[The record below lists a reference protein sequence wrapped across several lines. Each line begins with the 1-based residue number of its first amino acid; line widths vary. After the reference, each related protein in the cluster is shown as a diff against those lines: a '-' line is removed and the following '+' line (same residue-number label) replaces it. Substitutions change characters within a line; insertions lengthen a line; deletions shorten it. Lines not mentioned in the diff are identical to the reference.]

1 MADNIIEV
9 HCRTNL
15 DLRGE
20 VWPLYFPSVPRI
32 GERVQSTTKHQGGF
46 QLELEVCM
54 VTYKQGGYRAYP
66 VVELHFTSLHRNLT
80 SRKEGVEKGSIRAF
94 YEWYAAAIGVHE
106 SAFI

>member
-1 MADNIIEV
+1 MSDHIIEV

-20 VWPLYFPSVPRI
+20 VWPRHFPCVPRI
-32 GERVQSTTKHQGGF
+32 GERVQSSTKHQCGF

-54 VTYKQGGYRAYP
+54 VTYKKGYFGAYAE
-66 VVELHFTSLHRNLT
+66 VELHFTSLHRNLP